1 MQTQERQQSDQVNSL
16 NKLIKGQANDI
27 KLLNSRLEQKQEE
40 YLETK
45 HQNTTFEVDIDNLNH
60 EIETQKSD
68 LKIYKENDIR
78 QKEEINELNSKVKK
92 IKTK

>member
-45 HQNTTFEVDIDNLNH
+45 HQNTAFEVDIDNLNH